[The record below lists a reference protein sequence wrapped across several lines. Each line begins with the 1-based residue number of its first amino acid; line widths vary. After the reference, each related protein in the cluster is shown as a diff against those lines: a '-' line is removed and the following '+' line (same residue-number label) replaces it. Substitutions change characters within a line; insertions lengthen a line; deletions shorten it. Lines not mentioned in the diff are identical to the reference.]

1 MLVTGGFDEQRP
13 RPFLC
18 DVASASCLLRTQ
30 RAVNWPG
37 SRVHVYFF
45 HPLILV
51 ADYGFAELKEIS
63 VYRNRDSAN
72 DGCFVYTKPLCIYL
86 HVMR

>member
-63 VYRNRDSAN
+63 VCIEIEIALMAPVLYTLNRYV
-72 DGCFVYTKPLCIYL
+72 FIY
-86 HVMR
+86 M